1 MARQS
6 DEREG
11 VYYNTQTRKFEVYV
25 NDQLV
30 GDSPD
35 QNVANWILDDCFEE
49 LLEDGDCD
57 D

>member
-1 MARQS
+1 M